1 MIYIASMKEVS
12 IDLKE
17 VLADIR
23 ERVLA
28 LGEAAWPELPYLI
41 ERSLPNPLPPMS
53 LLPIVASEA
62 VGVRTDKVIEVAA
75 HIVLLDIALR
85 TVDDCADEDNPNA
98 LYRFIGIGRAM
109 NMAMALQTIASSGL
123 GRLNSIS
130 SEYYMSLL
138 QVCRGQERDMK
149 HAATTME
156 EYIATVKLKTVAAY
170 RFSVLAGGLVG
181 TEDEKL
187 LAHCAQCGEHIGWMA
202 QILDDIESL
211 WFPAV
216 TDRQTE
222 ELFTFPLF
230 YGLGKSHPS
239 VVELKAYM
247 DSAHRDRT
255 EICALLDDLNIR
267 QELMGLALD
276 HRDMAY
282 QALGE
287 PLCREGAAILK
298 ILLDWLLRDGARL
311 FEQNDAVA
319 RQVG

>member
-1 MIYIASMKEVS
+1 MKE
-12 IDLKE
+12 IDLIE

-23 ERVLA
+23 ARVLA
-28 LGEAAWPELPYLI
+28 LGEAAWPELSYLI

-62 VGVRTDKVIEVAA
+62 IGIRTDKVIEVAA

-98 LYRFIGIGRAM
+98 LYKFIGIGRAM
-109 NMAMALQTIASSGL
+109 NLAMALQTIVSNGL
-123 GRLNSIS
+123 GCLNSIS

-138 QVCRGQERDMK
+138 QVCRGQELDMK

-156 EYIATVKLKTVAAY
+156 EYVNIVKLKTVAAY
-170 RFSVLAGGLVG
+170 RFSVLAGGLAG
-181 TEDEKL
+181 TEDKKL
-187 LAHCAQCGEHIGWMA
+187 LAQCALCGEHLGWMA

-216 TDRQTE
+216 KNRQME
-222 ELFTFPLF
+222 ELFTFPVF
-230 YGLGKSHPS
+230 YGLEKTHPAAA
-239 VVELKAYM
+239 ELKVYM
-247 DSAHRDRT
+247 DNAHMDRS
-255 EICALLDDLNIR
+255 EICALLDDMNIR
-267 QELMGLALD
+267 QELMTLALD

-282 QALGE
+282 QVLGK
-287 PLCREGAAILK
+287 PFCQEGVVTLK

-311 FEQNDAVA
+311 LEQN
-319 RQVG
+319 